1 MEDNVSKSSLTSDS
15 SSSTLV
21 IHYSLAKF
29 AYSKFFVCS
38 LINNSS
44 AGVSI
49 IKEESTGDSTPD
61 TKRHALLRIS
71 YQLKVQIKSSKNLK
85 RMHQAMQ
92 HIFSDFRSLIVSPSP
107 SPLSCLTSKSFRF
120 LLSCLGLWISSYL
133 LCYFYSR
140 RSSNFYILAYMKI
153 LIIKHD
159 HERKIL
165 LVR

>member
-1 MEDNVSKSSLTSDS
+1 M
-15 SSSTLV
+15 
-21 IHYSLAKF
+21 
-29 AYSKFFVCS
+29 CS

-153 LIIKHD
+153 LIFKHD

>member
-49 IKEESTGDSTPD
+49 IKEESTGDPSPD
-61 TKRHALLRIS
+61 TEEHALSRIS
-71 YQLKVQIKSSKNLK
+71 YKLKVRIKSTSKNLK

-92 HIFSDFRSLIVSPSP
+92 HIFSDS
-107 SPLSCLTSKSFRF
+107 
-120 LLSCLGLWISSYL
+120 
-133 LCYFYSR
+133 
-140 RSSNFYILAYMKI
+140 
-153 LIIKHD
+153 
-159 HERKIL
+159 
-165 LVR
+165 

>member
-49 IKEESTGDSTPD
+49 IKEESTGGSTPD

-92 HIFSDFRSLIVSPSP
+92 HIFSD
-107 SPLSCLTSKSFRF
+107 
-120 LLSCLGLWISSYL
+120 
-133 LCYFYSR
+133 
-140 RSSNFYILAYMKI
+140 A
-153 LIIKHD
+153 
-159 HERKIL
+159 
-165 LVR
+165 